1 MVARLLALTARSRL
15 LVRDDIIKQMNIVGS
30 WFLSAGSQLE
40 SIMLEVTVARKDRMK
55 MRSLE
60 AVFNS

>member
-40 SIMLEVTVARKDRMK
+40 SIMLEVTVARKDRM
-55 MRSLE
+55 MTRSLE